1 VCLPLGL
8 VEESAAGAR
17 ERRRRLLPAV
27 AVMVFVL
34 GLCLFPG
41 EGYGEVACKLAG
53 WLPGLAGPGR
63 WRVPGT
69 SALARARR
77 RVGVAPF
84 RVLFAGL
91 AGPLAGP
98 GTAGARAFGRLVV
111 ALDGTTVEV
120 PATAANVAAFG
131 PPPSGGAFPQVR
143 LVTLAGCGSRGIAD
157 AAFGPRL
164 RRSEQDLARK
174 IARRGRLGP
183 GMLAVADRAFGGYPV
198 TAALTAAGA
207 DVLIRVKSSQWLPPL
222 EVLPDGSY
230 RSVLAEPSAG
240 RRAAR
245 ARHRGRPLP
254 GPAAGIAVRVIEF
267 DLHAAA
273 DGAPPRAEHYRLIT
287 TLADPAAAPAAELA
301 ACYHQRWEIEMVFP
315 QLAKGPVWPVG
326 GGGQDVADLNP
337 AAGDDHAVDE
347 QLGQLPSL
355 GEGGGGQPGPDG
367 AAEPLDPAGDGLQFE
382 PLPGGGLQ
390 LPLLGQQCGVA
401 AV

>member
-1 VCLPLGL
+1 MRWLDATPRRAAPRGHKTLISCAACTSSQSPPTAATPFRARGAKCRVLKGLLAAGWLVGVWWCAGRVVVKCNKAPGRTASAKITGPRAGALLRAYGAIGVVPGASWLSEGVCLPLGL
-8 VEESAAGAR
+8 VEESVAAAG
-17 ERRRRLLPAV
+17 
-27 AVMVFVL
+27 
-34 GLCLFPG
+34 
-41 EGYGEVACKLAG
+41 
-53 WLPGLAGPGR
+53 
-63 WRVPGT
+63 
-69 SALARARR
+69 ARARR

-273 DGAPPRAEHYRLIT
+273 DGAPPRDEHNLLIT
-287 TLADPAAAPAAELA
+287 TLADPAAAPTAELA
-301 ACYHQRWEIEMVFP
+301 ACYHQRYEIETSYR
-315 QLAKGPVWPVG
+315 KIKT
-326 GGGQDVADLNP
+326 
-337 AAGDDHAVDE
+337 H
-347 QLGQLPSL
+347 
-355 GEGGGGQPGPDG
+355 
-367 AAEPLDPAGDGLQFE
+367 
-382 PLPGGGLQ
+382 
-390 LPLLGQQCGVA
+390 
-401 AV
+401 

>member
-1 VCLPLGL
+1 MRWLDATPRRAAPRGHKTLISCAACTSSQSPPTAATPFRARGAKCRVLKGLLAAGWLVGVWWCAGRVVVKCNKAPGRTASAKITGPRAGALLRAYGAIGVVPGASWLSEGVCLPLGL
-8 VEESAAGAR
+8 VEESVAAAGAR

-34 GLCLFPG
+34 GLG
-41 EGYGEVACKLAG
+41 
-53 WLPGLAGPGR
+53 LPGRAGRGR
-63 WRVPGT
+63 GRVPGT

-267 DLHAAA
+267 DLHA
-273 DGAPPRAEHYRLIT
+273 
-287 TLADPAAAPAAELA
+287 
-301 ACYHQRWEIEMVFP
+301 
-315 QLAKGPVWPVG
+315 
-326 GGGQDVADLNP
+326 
-337 AAGDDHAVDE
+337 
-347 QLGQLPSL
+347 
-355 GEGGGGQPGPDG
+355 
-367 AAEPLDPAGDGLQFE
+367 
-382 PLPGGGLQ
+382 
-390 LPLLGQQCGVA
+390 
-401 AV
+401 